1 MKNAINYYYNI
12 YINDLV
18 KSNDDYHFYFDSNEY
33 RLIIFNRPYDDIKP
47 IYNLNIEMLKRGI
60 SVHSIILNKQ
70 NQIITMINNKPY
82 ILLKL
87 SNNNRSKVNLNDIRY
102 IQNGTYNIKYD
113 KELIRFHWIQ
123 MWSDKIDYYE
133 YQISQLGKK
142 YPILC
147 DSLSYYIG
155 LGENAISY
163 LSNSMKK
170 INVDSKIV
178 VSHKRVIINKG
189 SYDFY
194 NPINYVIDSRIRD
207 LCEYI
212 KNSFFNDEL
221 NMQEIKTFISNSY
234 LTNYEYILLFSRLL
248 FPTYYFD
255 IYDEIINNNLDEKII
270 IKIIDKNR
278 EYEKFLNDIYYFIV
292 KEKNIFIEPIEW
304 LIQRY

>member
-1 MKNAINYYYNI
+1 MKNAINYYYNM

-18 KSNDDYHFYFDSNEY
+18 KSNDNYRFYFDNNEY
-33 RLIIFNRPYDDIKP
+33 HFIIFNRPYEDIKP
-47 IYNLNIEMLKRGI
+47 IYNLNVEMLKRGI
-60 SVHSIILNKQ
+60 LVHEIILNKQ

-87 SNNNRSKVNLNDIRY
+87 SDCKNNKVTLNDIRY
-102 IQNGTYNIKYD
+102 IQNNTYNINYG
-113 KELIRFHWIQ
+113 KELIRFNWIQ

-163 LSNSMKK
+163 LSNNMRKNS
-170 INVDSKIV
+170 INSIIS
-178 VSHKRVIINKG
+178 VSHKRVIIDNG

-212 KNSFFNDEL
+212 KNAFFNDEL
-221 NMQEIKTFISNSY
+221 NIIEIKSFIDVSNF
-234 LTNYEYILLFSRLL
+234 TKYEYILLFSRLL

-270 IKIIDKNR
+270 LKIIDKNK
-278 EYEKFLNDIYYFIV
+278 EYEKFLNDIYFYIV
-292 KEKNIFIEPIEW
+292 KEKNIFIEPVEW
-304 LIQRY
+304 LL